1 MDRMTI
7 HTDKR
12 VTPIKKM
19 TATGKLLIFA
29 LAILQLTGC
38 VKDDLYNTPH
48 PATGAVR
55 IHTDWSGA
63 SSDAVLPQS
72 YILRIGTQ
80 EQTVGGT
87 DNAFNA
93 LFEPGSHDLL
103 VCHQADGITL
113 DRHTATVNTLTDGT
127 LEPLPGYLFSAV
139 KELAIVQDD
148 TLRVTVKMEQRI
160 RKLTLV
166 LTLKPGDEERI
177 GSTAATLTGI
187 ASAIDLRDGT
197 ITSTAGK
204 TVIPAFAA
212 ATNGQSVRSA
222 GDPVLVATLR
232 LPGVMPGE
240 RQILTLSVTLTD
252 GYVHAFTT
260 DLSAMLKDFGTGA
273 DMEPLLL
280 DATLELPTA
289 GDFDGGTISGWE
301 QRDDLIID
309 AH

>member
-1 MDRMTI
+1 MNRLNT
-7 HTDKR
+7 HTN
-12 VTPIKKM
+12 
-19 TATGKLLIFA
+19 KLLIFA
-29 LAILQLTGC
+29 FVAFQLTGC

-55 IHTDWSGA
+55 VHTDWSGA
-63 SSDAVLPQS
+63 SPDAVLPQT
-72 YILRIGTQ
+72 YVLRIGEH
-80 EQTVGGT
+80 EQTVNGT

-103 VCHQADGITL
+103 VCHQADGITI
-113 DRHTATVNTLTDGT
+113 DRNTATVNTLTGGT

-139 KELAIVQDD
+139 QELSIVKDD

-160 RKLTLV
+160 RRLT
-166 LTLKPGDEERI
+166 LTLKLNPGDEERI
-177 GSTAATLTGI
+177 ASTSATLTGI
-187 ASAIDLRDGT
+187 ASAIDLRDGA

-204 TVIPAFAA
+204 TAAPVFVIGTDHPDM
-212 ATNGQSVRSA
+212 RSA
-222 GDPVLVATLR
+222 GTPVLVATLR
-232 LPGVMPGE
+232 LVGVMSAE
-240 RQILTLSVTLTD
+240 RQMLTLSITLTD

-260 DLSAMLKDFGTGA
+260 DLSAMLANFSTGA
-273 DMEPLLL
+273 DMNPLSL

-289 GDFDGGTISGWE
+289 GDFSGGTISGWE